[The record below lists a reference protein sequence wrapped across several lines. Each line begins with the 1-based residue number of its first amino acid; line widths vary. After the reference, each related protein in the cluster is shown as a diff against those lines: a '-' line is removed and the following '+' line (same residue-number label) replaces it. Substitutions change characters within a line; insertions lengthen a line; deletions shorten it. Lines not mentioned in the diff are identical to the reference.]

1 MHVLTPIFLSIA
13 VFAALTTCTGQDI
26 SAEVRRLDVPT
37 LQTMTNQSL
46 LSVSAQMPDSILAQ
60 VSVNP
65 ATGAVIIRIVNSDST
80 IGADI
85 VAPSP
90 DTPLAEWQV
99 LVGKYTPLSG
109 SPHIGI
115 KMEDVRVGPAEAVRA
130 ALNQWPGCSPRSINL
145 VENDGQAQWWF
156 VFCDSKEG
164 IFSGR
169 MNAATGEF
177 FPSGNPPALAPPT
190 VKPEG

>member
-1 MHVLTPIFLSIA
+1 MHVLKPIFVSIA
-13 VFAALTTCTGQDI
+13 ALVTLATCSGQEI
-26 SAEVRRLDVPT
+26 SAEIRRLDVPT
-37 LQTMTNQSL
+37 LRTMIDQSL
-46 LSVSAQMPDSILAQ
+46 LSLNAQIPDAVLAQ
-60 VSVNP
+60 VSVDP
-65 ATGAVIIRIVNSDST
+65 STGTVIIRIVNRDST

-90 DTPLAEWQV
+90 DTPLGEWQV
-99 LVGKYTPLSG
+99 LIGKYTPLSG

-115 KMEDVRVGPAEAVRA
+115 KMEDVRIGPTDVIRA
-130 ALNQWPGCSPRSINL
+130 TFNQWPQCKPRSINL

-164 IFSGR
+164 ILSGR

-190 VKPEG
+190 AKPES